1 MKKRLLEPLILVI
14 FIVATS
20 LLLVLSHRYFTP
32 QLEIRPLAV
41 FYLVNTYNPQSPYTA
56 NSPEAVTAIVWDYRG
71 LDTLYETM
79 VFFLALIGG
88 LALARGASLKGA
100 TQGTASGERGLSLIV
115 KTVTRI
121 TAPMIV
127 AVGASIGLH
136 GHLTPGGGFQ
146 GGATIAVVPMVIIIV
161 FSVGFLIERNMRKE
175 QMLVLRSIGLI
186 GIGLTA
192 ISVYLAGLALGV
204 KAYVFQNMA
213 KPNAPISAPATLGG
227 QLISGTL
234 WFFNLFEMIAVAAGF
249 VVAFL
254 VVSSM
259 RGERK

>member
-1 MKKRLLEPLILVI
+1 MKTRLLEPLVLVV
-14 FIVATS
+14 FIIGTS
-20 LLLVLSHRYFTP
+20 LLLVLSRGYFTP
-32 QLEIRPLAV
+32 QFDVSPLAV
-41 FYLVNTYNPQSPYTA
+41 FYLENTYNPQSSYTV

-88 LALARGASLKGA
+88 LALARGLGSNRPV
-100 TQGTASGERGLSLIV
+100 QESASGERGLSIIV

-161 FSVGFLIERNMRKE
+161 FSVGFLIERNLRKE

-192 ISVYLAGLALGV
+192 VSVYLAGLALGV

-213 KPNAPISAPATLGG
+213 KPGAPISAPATMGG

-259 RGERK
+259 RGEKK